1 MKMRTRGWTW
11 RSAGARSAL
20 TGSAILALAACS
32 GVRDEQ
38 QSGQAPT
45 GQQLAQAAPPASPPS
60 STVSTTPSTPTPTS
74 TSSSAPAP
82 SAASLAA
89 ALQFEWTG
97 SEVLPEY
104 KQVMMTP
111 VVVDVNG
118 DRIPDIVFSTFNG
131 DYYNETNNN
140 GGNGNT
146 NGVLRAISGKDGRE
160 LWTVVDPYAR
170 VKPAA
175 SIAAGDIDADG
186 KVEICGIPENGRG
199 IICFEHDGSFKFRS
213 AEDAYD
219 YNEWGGPSLADL
231 EGDGTVEI
239 LDGNRVYSHTGALKW
254 VGSDGMGGAQYTGP
268 VSFAADIDQDGIQ
281 EVINGRAVYRA
292 DGSLKCANTEIPQG
306 FAGVANFD
314 EDPAAEIAVAGHGT
328 VSLLDDDCTL
338 LWTRSVHYTDPGHP
352 FPTQPGH
359 GGPPNIADF
368 DGDGQVEIGLAGDW
382 NYTVYGA
389 DGSVKWTH
397 TIQEYS
403 SGKTTSTT
411 FDFEAD
417 GRTEVIYADEL
428 YLRVFDGATGA
439 VRWQTRHS
447 SGTTHELPIVVDV
460 DADGSAE
467 IIVAENNHAAPGFN
481 GIRVYGDRD
490 NAWVGTRG
498 IWNQHA
504 YSITNVNDD
513 GTIPAH
519 PVANWLTPGLN
530 TFRSNAPGVAGV
542 CRVTGS
548 WEKTGSLALGR
559 ILHTAELL
567 EDGRVLVAGGF
578 NTTSELYD
586 AATGTWARTGD
597 TLATHIYHTMTRLAD
612 GRVLIAGGGTCPV
625 TLATAEVYYPAL
637 GRWRAT
643 GSLVVFRTHHTA
655 TLLANGKVL
664 ITGGEDTSGA
674 ALSSVELYDPA
685 TGTFSLAGNMGSA
698 RRDHTA
704 TLLPNGKVLVVG
716 GGNDSYDTLAS
727 AELYD
732 PATGAW
738 TSAGGMGTPRS
749 FHSASLLPNGKV
761 LVAGGGSWDIA
772 SSSSAELYDPAK
784 GTWSATGSMS
794 TPRRFHSATLLPNGK
809 VLAIAGYHQATG
821 IQKLAEVYN
830 PATGTWCPAG
840 SLEVDRY
847 RHTATLLVDGR
858 VLATAGVSNTDQASV
873 EVFSVGGK

>member
-11 RSAGARSAL
+11 RSAGARRAL

-45 GQQLAQAAPPASPPS
+45 GQQLAQATPPASPPS

-74 TSSSAPAP
+74 TSSSTPTP

-118 DRIPDIVFSTFNG
+118 DRIPDIVFSTFDG

-231 EGDGTVEI
+231 DGDGTVEI

-254 VGSDGMGGAQYTGP
+254 VGADGMGGAQYTGP
-268 VSFAADIDQDGIQ
+268 VSFAADIDQDGSQ

-314 EDPAAEIAVAGHGT
+314 EDPAAEIAVAGYGT

-447 SGTTHELPIVVDV
+447 SGTTHELPLVVDV

-467 IIVAENNHAAPGFN
+467 IIVVENNHAAPGFN
-481 GIRVYGDRD
+481 GIRVYGD

-559 ILHTAELL
+559 ILHTAEIL

-597 TLATHIYHTMTRLAD
+597 TLATHIYHSMTRLAD

-637 GRWRAT
+637 GRWKAT

-655 TLLANGKVL
+655 TLLPSGKVL

-685 TGTFSLAGNMGSA
+685 TGTFSLAGNMGTA

-704 TLLPNGKVLVVG
+704 TMLPNGKVLVVG
-716 GGNDSYDTLAS
+716 GG
-727 AELYD
+727 
-732 PATGAW
+732 
-738 TSAGGMGTPRS
+738 
-749 FHSASLLPNGKV
+749 
-761 LVAGGGSWDIA
+761 SWDIA
-772 SSSSAELYDPAK
+772 SSTSAELYDPAK

-821 IQKLAEVYN
+821 IQKVAEVYN

-847 RHTATLLVDGR
+847 RHTATLLGDGR